1 MRNLQIL
8 CFHECFLVR
17 RNLLLIE
24 EKNSYTVKRDKRDV
38 LCIQE
43 RMYSIG
49 FPFREHYFVTTSM
62 SKLRV
67 TEKRCKVLL
76 QLNSI
81 AEAYHHKESINT
93 KMAREKKNV
102 SLKKIFVLLSSL
114 LLAKH
119 PFIQLFQK
127 FPSFKLSRL
136 QFCHGSV
143 IKRILF

>member
-1 MRNLQIL
+1 M
-8 CFHECFLVR
+8 R

-93 KMAREKKNV
+93 KMARAKKT
-102 SLKKIFVLLSSL
+102 SLKNNCTLILSTSCETPLYSIISEVPFVL
-114 LLAKH
+114 A
-119 PFIQLFQK
+119 
-127 FPSFKLSRL
+127 
-136 QFCHGSV
+136 
-143 IKRILF
+143 

>member
-24 EKNSYTVKRDKRDV
+24 EKNSYTVKRDKRNV

-49 FPFREHYFVTTSM
+49 FPSREHYFVTTSM

-93 KMAREKKNV
+93 KMARAKKTV
-102 SLKKIFVLLSSL
+102 SLKKYLYSYPLYFLRNTPLFNYFRSSL
-114 LLAKH
+114 RFSLVGCNFATD
-119 PFIQLFQK
+119 Q
-127 FPSFKLSRL
+127 S
-136 QFCHGSV
+136 
-143 IKRILF
+143 

>member
-1 MRNLQIL
+1 MFPWMFSCETQSIIDRG
-8 CFHECFLVR
+8 
-17 RNLLLIE
+17 
-24 EKNSYTVKRDKRDV
+24 KNSYTVKRDKRDV

-62 SKLRV
+62 SKQRV
-67 TEKRCKVLL
+67 TEKCCMVFL
-76 QLNSI
+76 QLNNI

-93 KMAREKKNV
+93 KMAREKT
-102 SLKKIFVLLSSL
+102 SLKKRFVLLSSL

-127 FPSFKLSRL
+127 FPSFLLSML
-136 QFCHGSV
+136 QFGHGSV

>member
-24 EKNSYTVKRDKRDV
+24 EKNSYTVKRDKRNV

-43 RMYSIG
+43 RIYSIG

-93 KMAREKKNV
+93 KMARAKKKRV
-102 SLKKIFVLLSSL
+102 WKIFVLLSSL

>member
-93 KMAREKKNV
+93 KMARAKKRV
-102 SLKKIFVLLSSL
+102 WKIFVLLSSL

-127 FPSFKLSRL
+127 FPLFKLSRL

>member
-43 RMYSIG
+43 RIYSIG

-93 KMAREKKNV
+93 KMARAKKKRV
-102 SLKKIFVLLSSL
+102 WKIFVLLSSL

-127 FPSFKLSRL
+127 FPSF
-136 QFCHGSV
+136 
-143 IKRILF
+143 